1 MQQDASIRI
10 HIKYIASFLCYESQ
24 PRNMTRCIEY
34 VGASQRRRSTPSPL
48 PVGVTIL
55 DENVTFSRPPRSAGL
70 TIPPFH
76 NSAPTS
82 PITHR
87 NAFRNTPS
95 SSPRRR
101 ASVACQRCRTLKAR
115 CDENWP
121 QCTNCKRANTECVK
135 LLLTCDATKNYIES
149 LERRCNGLQRRL
161 DMLLDKTASSET
173 QQNQGYCTEPVTTA
187 QMTSYNGIQSILTR
201 STWPIP
207 EHSDLDSSWP
217 SLDMTSALGNL
228 GIGADDSCNTPTLLP
243 QASSRE
249 LTDTSNVWTY
259 EHLLGIV
266 HATGNRNSTN
276 DLTDQYPIFV
286 QHNCLPS

>member
-1 MQQDASIRI
+1 
-10 HIKYIASFLCYESQ
+10 
-24 PRNMTRCIEY
+24 MTRFVEKN
-34 VGASQRRRSTPSPL
+34 GTPQRRRSTPLPL

-55 DENVTFSRPPRSAGL
+55 DENVTYSKPPRSAGL
-70 TIPPFH
+70 TIPTFH

-82 PITHR
+82 PIAHR
-87 NAFRNTPS
+87 NAFRNASS

-161 DMLLDKTASSET
+161 DMLLYETASSVT
-173 QQNQGYCTEPVTTA
+173 QQHQDYCTEPHTA
-187 QMTSYNGIQSILTR
+187 AQITLYNDMQSALTR

-207 EHSDLDSSWP
+207 EHSNMDCSWP
-217 SLDMTSALGNL
+217 SLEMASALGNM
-228 GIGADDSCNTPTLLP
+228 GIGPDDSCNTPTLLP
-243 QASSRE
+243 QASSTE
-249 LTDTSNVWTY
+249 FTDASNMWTY
-259 EHLLGIV
+259 EHLLGIF
-266 HATGNRNSTN
+266 HTTGNQNTTN
-276 DLTDQYPIFV
+276 DIPNQYPIIV
-286 QHNCLPS
+286 HHNCFPS